1 MVVLDVS
8 VVFVALPSMRTSLDL
23 GPQGQQWVVNAY
35 TLTFAGFLLLGGRAG
50 DYFGRKRIFII
61 GLSIFVLSSLAGGL
75 AQDGWQLVTARTVQG
90 LGSALLAPST
100 LSLLTTTYTEPRA
113 RARALGIWAAMGATG
128 GAFGAVVGGILTDLL
143 SWRWVLFINV
153 PIGAVLIAGAV
164 VALPALRGVSTGWR
178 NLDLP
183 GAFAVTSGLA
193 LVIYAIVG
201 TDSRPWASTDTVLP
215 LLGGVVLLAIFL
227 VIEARTPSPLVPMR
241 IFRLRALSAAN
252 ATTLL
257 VGSVMFGGFFF
268 VALYLQQVLHH
279 SPLKGGLEAVPGGL
293 SIMLATF
300 IATKVIRRVGPRV
313 LISGGLVLSAAGQV
327 WLAQAP
333 TTDHYWSSV
342 FPALV
347 LTTLGIGFTLM
358 PTTVAATAGVPP
370 HEAGLAAGLINTSRQ
385 IGGAIGLAAL
395 ATIAANRTASALA
408 EHATVPHALNL
419 GYNRAFLV
427 DAGIALAGALIAL
440 TLPKVK
446 RAQPV
451 VGPVSPAATA
461 AEVPANTVPANTV
474 PANTVPANTV
484 PANTGPANTGPA
496 NTVPVER

>member
-75 AQDGWQLVTARTVQG
+75 AQDGWQLITARTVQG

-164 VALPALRGVSTGWR
+164 AALPALRGKSTGWR

-201 TDSRPWASTDTVLP
+201 TDSRKWASTDTVLP

-327 WLAQAP
+327 WLAQTP

-358 PTTVAATAGVPP
+358 PTTVAATAGVQP

-408 EHATVPHALNL
+408 DNATVPHALNL

-446 RAQPV
+446 RPQPV
-451 VGPVSPAATA
+451 VEAASPASPAGVANEA
-461 AEVPANTVPANTV
+461 AANAISANEVPVATTP
-474 PANTVPANTV
+474 
-484 PANTGPANTGPA
+484 GQ
-496 NTVPVER
+496 R